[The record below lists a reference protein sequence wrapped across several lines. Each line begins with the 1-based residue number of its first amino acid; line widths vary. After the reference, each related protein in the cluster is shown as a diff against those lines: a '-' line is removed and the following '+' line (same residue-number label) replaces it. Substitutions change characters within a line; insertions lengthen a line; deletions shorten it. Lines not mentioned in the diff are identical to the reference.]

1 MRRSTLVLL
10 TLLAIAPAGPVVHA
24 QEQPGDTLSTEAKI
38 DSVYQLQKQ
47 IYREIRNEPLAGKKL
62 GVEFN
67 FIRALIIEEDVTLS
81 GGFSLFDVDHNAEIA
96 FPFYYANPG
105 DWKNLYEITLDCHY
119 RYFLGNTRNGFYLSG
134 FTRFAYL
141 EGYEEQSQVPFWDE
155 PELAEIRTSQIKIGI
170 GVGLGYR
177 KFSYKG
183 LYWGCS
189 FSFGRYLAGRNNIF
203 FSDWDNIASF
213 NNDDGKYIFDIEL
226 LKFGWAF

>member
-1 MRRSTLVLL
+1 MRISTLAFPALL
-10 TLLAIAPAGPVVHA
+10 VIGLGMDVVHA

-47 IYREIRNEPLAGKKL
+47 IYREIRNEPLAGKRF

-67 FIRALIIEEDVTLS
+67 FIRALVIEEDVTLS
-81 GGFSLFDVDHNAEIA
+81 GGFSLFDVDRNAEIA

-105 DWKNLYEITLDCHY
+105 DAQSMHEITLDCHY

-134 FTRFAYL
+134 FTRFAHL
-141 EGYEEQSQVPFWDE
+141 EGYEEQSQAPFWDV
-155 PELAEIRTSQIKIGI
+155 PELAEIRTTRNKIGI

-189 FSFGRYLAGRNNIF
+189 FSFGRYLTGRNDIF
-203 FSDWDNIASF
+203 YSNWDDFASL
-213 NNDDGKYIFDIEL
+213 NNDDGKYIFDIEF